1 MRHDIKPFLALVL
14 CGALATSFSTLA
26 MSDDGQAAPATP
38 ATPTQEETPAANP
51 AAKPR
56 GERRPRGQ
64 GAQAATGTGKADAK
78 IGAVAPAFTLKTTDG
93 KDWSLS
99 DAKGK
104 VVVIEWVNPE
114 CPVCRG
120 LVKDGTVAATEKGCK
135 AAFPDVVYL
144 AINSSASS
152 KSSLDATGA
161 YLKDNKLDV
170 IGLIDT
176 DGKVGHSYGARTTPH
191 CFVINAE
198 GVLVYQGAINNSQG
212 GDGKTNYVVDAVK
225 QLKAGS
231 TVTPSETKPFG
242 CGVKY

>member
-14 CGALATSFSTLA
+14 CGALATSFSTFA

-38 ATPTQEETPAANP
+38 ATPTQEETPAASP

-64 GAQAATGTGKADAK
+64 GAQAANGAGKADAK
-78 IGAVAPAFTLKTTDG
+78 IGAAAPAFTLKTADG

-176 DGKVGHSYGARTTPH
+176 DGKVGRSYGARTTPH

>member
-14 CGALATSFSTLA
+14 CGALATSFSTFA

-38 ATPTQEETPAANP
+38 STPTQEENP
-51 AAKPR
+51 AARKPR
-56 GERRPRGQ
+56 GERPQRGQ
-64 GAQAATGTGKADAK
+64 GAQAANGTVKADAK
-78 IGAVAPAFTLKTTDG
+78 IGAAAPAFTLKTTDG

-176 DGKVGHSYGARTTPH
+176 DGKVGRSYGARTTPH

>member
-64 GAQAATGTGKADAK
+64 GAQAATGTGKAGAK
-78 IGAVAPAFTLKTTDG
+78 IGAAAPAFTLKTTDG

-176 DGKVGHSYGARTTPH
+176 DGKVGRSYGARTTPH

-231 TVTPSETKPFG
+231 IVTPSETKPFG

>member
-1 MRHDIKPFLALVL
+1 M
-14 CGALATSFSTLA
+14 GAA
-26 MSDDGQAAPATP
+26 
-38 ATPTQEETPAANP
+38 
-51 AAKPR
+51 
-56 GERRPRGQ
+56 
-64 GAQAATGTGKADAK
+64 
-78 IGAVAPAFTLKTTDG
+78 APAFTLKTADG

-176 DGKVGHSYGARTTPH
+176 DGKVGRSYGARTTPH

>member
-26 MSDDGQAAPATP
+26 MSDDGQAAPAAPATP
-38 ATPTQEETPAANP
+38 ATPTQDDTPP
-51 AAKPR
+51 ARKPR
-56 GERRPRGQ
+56 GERPQRGQ
-64 GAQAATGTGKADAK
+64 GAQVANGAGKADAK
-78 IGAVAPAFTLKTTDG
+78 IGAAAPAFTLKTADG

-104 VVVIEWVNPE
+104 VVGIEWVNPE

-176 DGKVGHSYGARTTPH
+176 DGKVGRSYGARTTPH

>member
-26 MSDDGQAAPATP
+26 MSDDGQAAPAAPATP
-38 ATPTQEETPAANP
+38 ATPTQDDTPP
-51 AAKPR
+51 ARKPR
-56 GERRPRGQ
+56 GERPQRGQ
-64 GAQAATGTGKADAK
+64 GAQVANGAGKADAK
-78 IGAVAPAFTLKTTDG
+78 IGAAAPAFTLKTTDG

-176 DGKVGHSYGARTTPH
+176 DGKVGRSYGARTTPH